1 MVSST
6 ATTHCCDPCI
16 QTAVTAS
23 FSTATDGTVT
33 IAAAAVTAAQ
43 YQVAAMRWNCD
54 RLREAM
60 TPLVGYYH
68 YTRTSHI
75 FDTVYAA
82 EYMQGVSR
90 KLGLPGLSETRQSD
104 VAFVAEV
111 TTHMESVLH

>member
-1 MVSST
+1 
-6 ATTHCCDPCI
+6 
-16 QTAVTAS
+16 
-23 FSTATDGTVT
+23 
-33 IAAAAVTAAQ
+33 
-43 YQVAAMRWNCD
+43 MRWNCD

-60 TPLVGYYH
+60 TPLTGYYH

-82 EYMQGVSR
+82 AHMHGMSR

-111 TTHMESVLH
+111 STHVKFVCTIAM